1 MGRLRAA
8 FASIDDDLQDACFQ
22 RGLLPRHITES
33 LRMARF
39 LSITLPSA
47 RAAQNE
53 TGVPSSILLAEA
65 FEISG
70 PSMYG
75 CNFELARP
83 DSNDIFNT
91 RRKFKSMDEAFSA
104 RAHWLTQQPSFKQVM
119 RATGDA
125 TLGFT
130 QAAYPSNF
138 MDLIA
143 AWSKPKYGDQLVET
157 ISAHNLLECDRMV
170 PVL

>member
-8 FASIDDDLQDACFQ
+8 FISIDDDLQDACFQ

-47 RAAQNE
+47 RAAQDE
-53 TGVPSSILLAEA
+53 TGVPASILLA
-65 FEISG
+65 
-70 PSMYG
+70 
-75 CNFELARP
+75 
-83 DSNDIFNT
+83 
-91 RRKFKSMDEAFSA
+91 EAFSA
-104 RAHWLTQQPSFKQVM
+104 RAHWLIQQPSFNQVM

-125 TLGFT
+125 TFGFT
-130 QAAYPSNF
+130 HAAYPSNF

-143 AWSKPKYGDQLVET
+143 AWSKAKYGEDLVAT
-157 ISAHNLLECDRMV
+157 ISAHSLLECDRMV
-170 PVL
+170 PVR

>member
-8 FASIDDDLQDACFQ
+8 FISIDDDLQDACFQ

-47 RAAQNE
+47 RAAQDE
-53 TGVPSSILLAEA
+53 TGVPASILLAEA

-91 RRKFKSMDEAFSA
+91 RRKFKSMEEAFSA
-104 RAHWLTQQPSFKQVM
+104 RAHWLIQQPSFNQVM

-125 TLGFT
+125 TFGFT
-130 QAAYPSNF
+130 HAAYPSNF

-143 AWSKPKYGDQLVET
+143 AWSKAKYGEDLVAT
-157 ISAHNLLECDRMV
+157 ISAHSLLECDRMV
-170 PVL
+170 PVR